1 MPPFVLNIEINERSI
16 RLIAQSLPRGM
27 DHGNSA
33 GSALVLALL
42 RPHLYTNNAV
52 PLRLFGYPPPRA
64 LLNWDR
70 NPHSGAGPDNARTN
84 IVEALCAH
92 WWGIWRTNIVGHVE
106 ANLALQ
112 ALQEAWHLMRIKV
125 DLALRNRRYQPYRPN
140 AHQVF
145 MAALMVEEDAVM
157 PGAPQAMA

>member
-27 DHGNSA
+27 DHGNLA